1 MALRRDLPFRYS
13 WQDLDDPTLIL
24 LFRDPEK
31 KEQFYSPDVARQ
43 EMEDIKKQLAKGED
57 RLASTGSGG
66 RGRRREAAAS
76 LERLVEAT
84 NQHTGGPGR

>member
-1 MALRRDLPFRYS
+1 
-13 WQDLDDPTLIL
+13 
-24 LFRDPEK
+24 
-31 KEQFYSPDVARQ
+31 
-43 EMEDIKKQLAKGED
+43 MEDIKKQLAKGED